1 MRLLV
6 AAPAKPKNDHEE
18 KLLDERTRRI
28 NRERTEEKEF
38 MSSHKKRSWKERFVV
53 LAEEAVGCGKD
64 EERRISEFSSIDE
77 RNGSGGVSSELRR
90 GRRGRAT
97 SESDDEQSRGRERVE
112 GFDAVRGGWE
122 VS

>member
-6 AAPAKPKNDHEE
+6 AFTEQSKNDHEE
-18 KLLDERTRRI
+18 KLLDERTRHI

-38 MSSHKKRSWKERFVV
+38 MSRERRSRRKRFVV

-77 RNGSGGVSSELRR
+77 RNGSGGVSSERRR

>member
-6 AAPAKPKNDHEE
+6 AVTEQPENDHEE
-18 KLLDERTRRI
+18 KLLDERTRNI
-28 NRERTEEKEF
+28 NRERTEEKERV
-38 MSSHKKRSWKERFVV
+38 SRERRFWRKCFVV

-77 RNGSGGVSSELRR
+77 RNSSGGVSSERRR

-112 GFDAVRGGWE
+112 GFDGVRGGWE